1 MLPLIVLRRL
11 DCVLEPTNVTL
22 NQTSSRRASRPY
34 GRLGRGARVLQAYTH
49 YYNETRIH
57 RSLSKD
63 ALCHRAIE
71 RFGVATS
78 PRLFITAIAESD
90 FRYNPGGFAYATS
103 SSATGEP
110 PCNES
115 SNARYRYFPR
125 TPFFV
130 AFKLAGCQQLVAPR
144 VAACEHLPRDLRTDN
159 ERVEVINFS
168 TAIGH
173 WLAPRLVADVGK
185 LSRKRGL

>member
-1 MLPLIVLRRL
+1 MP
-11 DCVLEPTNVTL
+11 
-22 NQTSSRRASRPY
+22 
-34 GRLGRGARVLQAYTH
+34 
-49 YYNETRIH
+49 
-57 RSLSKD
+57 
-63 ALCHRAIE
+63 RAIA
-71 RFGVATS
+71 RLSASASSLATS

-90 FRYNPGGFAYATS
+90 FRYNPRGFAYATS

-173 WLAPRLVADVGK
+173 
-185 LSRKRGL
+185 